1 MSEQTIQRKAYT
13 SDLTDA
19 QWEILAPLLPVNT
32 GRGRRNTHP
41 LREVVNAILYI
52 NVNAC
57 KWEDLPHDFPPFT
70 SVSYHYCKWAK
81 SGTWRRVNDALR
93 ERVREAAGRD
103 RHPSAGA
110 LDSQTAKAAST
121 GGHRGY
127 DGGKATN
134 GRKRHTLVDTLGLLI
149 VVLVTAACVSDAA
162 GAMGLLRQVS
172 RFDQPRLELIAA
184 DRAYRRDDFDAF
196 LAARGLRLEISSR
209 PAGST
214 TFVPLRIRWV
224 VERTYGWLAQC
235 RRHAKDY
242 ERTYPSS
249 EAQVYISSVRLMLR
263 RLTKTAPAPD
273 SAAASTAWIP
283 RLAA

>member
-1 MSEQTIQRKAYT
+1 MSESTTRLKPYT

-19 QWEILAPLLPVNT
+19 QWEILSPMLPVNT
-32 GRGRRNTHP
+32 GRGAKNKHP
-41 LREVVNAILYI
+41 LREIVNAILYI
-52 NVNAC
+52 NVNSC
-57 KWEDLPHDFPPFT
+57 KWADLPRDFPPPT
-70 SVSYHYCKWAK
+70 SVSYHYRKWAK
-81 SGTWRRVNDALR
+81 DGTWRRVNDALR

-103 RHPSAGA
+103 KHPSAGA

-134 GRKRHTLVDTLGLLI
+134 GRKRHTLVDTMGLLI

-172 RFDQPRLELIAA
+172 RFDQPRPELIAA

-209 PAGST
+209 PEGST

-224 VERTYGWLAQC
+224 VERTYGWLAQH

-249 EAQVYISSVRLMLR
+249 EAQVYISSVRLILR
-263 RLTKTAPAPD
+263 RLAKPVPSPSSAP
-273 SAAASTAWIP
+273 ASTAWIP
-283 RLAA
+283 SIAA

>member
-1 MSEQTIQRKAYT
+1 MSEQTIRLKPYT
-13 SDLTDA
+13 SDLNDE
-19 QWEILAPLLPVNT
+19 QWEILSPMLPLNT
-32 GRGRRNTHP
+32 GRGARNKHP
-41 LREVVNAILYI
+41 LREIVNAILYI
-52 NVNAC
+52 NVNSC
-57 KWEDLPHDFPPFT
+57 KWADLPRDFPPPT
-70 SVSYHYCKWAK
+70 SVSYHYGKW
-81 SGTWRRVNDALR
+81 SRDGTWRRVNDALR

-103 RHPSAGA
+103 KHPSAGA
-110 LDSQTAKAAST
+110 IDSQTGKAAST

-134 GRKRHTLVDTLGLLI
+134 GRKRHTLVDTMGLLI

-162 GAMGLLRQVS
+162 GAMGLLRLVS

-184 DRAYRRDDFDAF
+184 DRAYRRDDLDAF

-209 PAGST
+209 PEGST

-224 VERTYGWLAQC
+224 VERTYGWLAQH

-263 RLTKTAPAPD
+263 RLAKPTSTPD
-273 SAAASTAWIP
+273 SAPASTAWIP
-283 RLAA
+283 SIAA